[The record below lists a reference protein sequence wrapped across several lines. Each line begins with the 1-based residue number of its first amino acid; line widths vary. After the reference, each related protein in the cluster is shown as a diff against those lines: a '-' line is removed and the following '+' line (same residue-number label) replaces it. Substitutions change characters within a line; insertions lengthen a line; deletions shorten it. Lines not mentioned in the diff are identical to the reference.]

1 MENMKKEHKKE
12 KNLMI
17 NYKNSEIKS
26 YHKLIEE
33 YKEYFKN
40 NNINIDKNNIN
51 NPHLNYN
58 GNNNLDYEKMMM
70 ELNNK
75 DKIIKSLNIK
85 LNEFS
90 KEYKNIIDIN
100 MLSTKN
106 NKELEQNF
114 QNLINDKN
122 NLIKENTNLKHAIAN
137 FSKQMKEA
145 NNIFKNKSLQKN
157 IERNNLINKL
167 NEYRQKVIALKKKI
181 NELHT
186 YIGKL
191 KNRKYQTSTNNSNFN
206 NYGNILPIPSSPS
219 LNQKISF
226 MNNNQ
231 PNNFYTKSPLIGS
244 KNGNIIMNNANRVF
258 GNNIGINISD
268 NKNGLSNEELE
279 NKQKKS
285 IENYRKFL
293 SQLEQNM
300 PNPKP

>member
-1 MENMKKEHKKE
+1 
-12 KNLMI
+12 MI

-157 IERNNLINKL
+157 IERNNFINKL

>member
-1 MENMKKEHKKE
+1 
-12 KNLMI
+12 
-17 NYKNSEIKS
+17 
-26 YHKLIEE
+26 
-33 YKEYFKN
+33 
-40 NNINIDKNNIN
+40 
-51 NPHLNYN
+51 
-58 GNNNLDYEKMMM
+58 
-70 ELNNK
+70 
-75 DKIIKSLNIK
+75 
-85 LNEFS
+85 
-90 KEYKNIIDIN
+90 
-100 MLSTKN
+100 
-106 NKELEQNF
+106 
-114 QNLINDKN
+114 
-122 NLIKENTNLKHAIAN
+122 
-137 FSKQMKEA
+137 MKEA

-157 IERNNLINKL
+157 IERNNFINKL

>member
-17 NYKNSEIKS
+17 SYKNSEIKS

-58 GNNNLDYEKMMM
+58 ENNNLDYEKMMM

-90 KEYKNIIDIN
+90 KEYKNIIEIN

-122 NLIKENTNLKHAIAN
+122 NLIKENTNLKNAIAN
-137 FSKQMKEA
+137 FAKQMKEA
-145 NNIFKNKSLQKN
+145 NNIFKNKTLQKN
-157 IERNNLINKL
+157 NEKNALINKL
-167 NEYRQKVIALKKKI
+167 NEYRKKVISLKKKI
-181 NELHT
+181 NELYT
-186 YIGKL
+186 IIAKL
-191 KNRKYQTSTNNSNFN
+191 KNKKYQTSTNNSNFN
-206 NYGNILPIPSSPS
+206 NYGNTLQIPSSPS
-219 LNQKISF
+219 QNQKISF
-226 MNNNQ
+226 MNHQ
-231 PNNFYTKSPLIGS
+231 SNNFYTKSPVIGL
-244 KNGNIIMNNANRVF
+244 KNGNIIMNNGNRAY
-258 GNNIGINISD
+258 GNNIGLNIRD
-268 NKNGLSNEELE
+268 NKNGLPNEEFE
-279 NKQKKS
+279 NRQKKS

>member
-1 MENMKKEHKKE
+1 
-12 KNLMI
+12 
-17 NYKNSEIKS
+17 
-26 YHKLIEE
+26 
-33 YKEYFKN
+33 
-40 NNINIDKNNIN
+40 
-51 NPHLNYN
+51 
-58 GNNNLDYEKMMM
+58 MMM

-157 IERNNLINKL
+157 IERNNFINKL